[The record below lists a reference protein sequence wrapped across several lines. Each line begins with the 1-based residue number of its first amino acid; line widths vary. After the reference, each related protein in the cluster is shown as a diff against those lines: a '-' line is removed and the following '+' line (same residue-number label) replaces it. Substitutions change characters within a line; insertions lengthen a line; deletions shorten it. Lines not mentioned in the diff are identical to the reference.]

1 MGKTALLLAG
11 ALVLAPFRSPSY
23 VTVGFSPDGRHLV
36 TTGVNLPVKIWEL
49 SSGKEVRQ
57 LAPRTAWASR
67 AIYLPDGNILVAG
80 DKDEKIR
87 VFAPNGTAGDPLG
100 EHRDLIPWT
109 ALSPN
114 GKLLAFHDKDRVAI
128 LEIASA
134 RTLRSFKAPD
144 LVWSCAFG
152 ADAKKLAVLSGNAV
166 QLWSLESG
174 QELLK
179 IETRENCFAM
189 AFSPDGKTIVCG
201 ADAGILTFWD
211 AEKGS
216 WRFTLS
222 HPGWI
227 LALAYSP
234 DGKRLASVSGD
245 GTTRLWDPA
254 AGKLLRVLQGG
265 RGTVTFSPDGKTLA
279 AGGDAGYK
287 TVWIWDADNGKELI
301 KLQLQ

>member
-1 MGKTALLLAG
+1 MGKAAVLLAG
-11 ALVLAPFRSPSY
+11 ALLLAPQRSPSY
-23 VTVGFSPDGRHLV
+23 VTVGFSSDGRHLV
-36 TTGVNLPVKIWEL
+36 TAGVNLPVKIWEL

-67 AIYLPDGNILVAG
+67 ATYLPDGSVLVAG

-100 EHRDLIPWT
+100 EQRDTIPWT
-109 ALSPN
+109 ALSAN
-114 GKLLAFHDKDRVAI
+114 GKLLALRDKDRIAVLDVA
-128 LEIASA
+128 AS
-134 RTLRSFKAPD
+134 RPVRSFKAPD

-152 ADAKKLAVLSGNAV
+152 PDGKKLAALFGTAV

-179 IETRENCFAM
+179 IETRENCYAM

-222 HPGWI
+222 HPGAI
-227 LALAYSP
+227 LGLAYSP
-234 DGKRLASVSGD
+234 DGKKLASVSAD
-245 GTTRLWDPA
+245 GTTRVWDPA

-279 AGGDAGYK
+279 AGGDSGYK
-287 TVWIWDADNGKELI
+287 MVWVWDADNGKEIL